1 VAESDKISAVRQYL
15 SGEFD
20 SSTIDYRFDSGRMA
34 HVFEIKTTRTYTGI
48 VKNEF
53 LEAHSAQAIP
63 AMLKK
68 FLFAEHLRDC
78 NFPIVVTTSGLTD

>member
-15 SGEFD
+15 SGEFE
-20 SSTIDYRFDSGRMA
+20 SCTIDYRFDSGQMA
-34 HVFEIKTTRTYTGI
+34 HVFEIKTTRSHTAI

-63 AMLKK
+63 AVLGK
-68 FLFAEHLRDC
+68 FLFAEHLREC
-78 NFPIVVTTSGLTD
+78 NFPIVVTNFGLTD